1 VALLAATVL
10 VAAGVPALGAGTSS
24 PPAATGLTLVQYAET
39 NAPPLPWDAHSLSG
53 TTQELTITGSPAAA
67 ADATGGTQVAF
78 ANPTGSV
85 VWLDGSQV
93 AAFHHVDLT
102 ALLDVPKLAG
112 EPVPAE
118 IPVPDAAGTL
128 RRTDAVFTVATS
140 GHLIESTW
148 TPSSAIFTHLG
159 VRVPILERWQIA
171 DLTGVTGPPVW
182 GTPTVV
188 SNGSTIEVFAATKQ
202 DHLMEYVNDG
212 LFGNTWNGYDLTE
225 FAPGSPLVTDPVAF
239 YDPIA
244 KEVRVAAKEVTPN
257 TGDVIV
263 FTPNDAAGRIWSA
276 SDLTS
281 ATRTAPAANGPTA
294 GGLAAGIVGGQV
306 ILASEAANGDLVQ
319 YAETE
324 TVSTVT
330 TTTTTSPP
338 APPQTVVAD
347 SWKVTDLT
355 AAVAGSPAI
364 TGTPS
369 IAVSG
374 TTVTVAAAAASWGD
388 LFEWSSSAA
397 KVAWT
402 ATDVSITGT
411 GPTRTVS
418 GSPSIL
424 SSGGVL
430 SVFAAGL
437 SVPAPEGTGVYAI
450 PSNKWAQAVK
460 DGWHVLGVTGGIGTQ
475 CSPWT
480 SSSTLSKTDPP
491 DEYVGQTIQSTHV
504 RTTWLSFWTVSGPGT
519 TPSSACGAEKGPVT
533 QKTYYDHGFLAGAA
547 VATEIDTYR
556 AAGLGLKPDWVIFDP
571 EGYPDNHSGLWGPT
585 APAAKLDRSVLD
597 WYSILEGWHDGIA
610 SVDPTLK
617 AGLYANQYE
626 YETYRLSG
634 QALPTFIAGAFAQNV
649 VNGVKQLVVPTRS
662 AFGSN
667 IRGYVMYNTFN
678 PTCAQVN
685 NERLLLA
692 GAPWNG
698 AYNTVQTPAGTYCPP
713 GATP

>member
-1 VALLAATVL
+1 MAAATVL
-10 VAAGVPALGAGTSS
+10 VAAGVPALGAGTSGS
-24 PPAATGLTLVQYAET
+24 TTAAVGLTLVQYANT
-39 NAPPLPWDAHSLSG
+39 NAQPLPWDAHALSG
-53 TTQELTITGSPAAA
+53 TTKQLTITGSPAAA
-67 ADATGGTQVAF
+67 LDAAGGSQVAF
-78 ANPTGSV
+78 ANPAGDV

-102 ALLDVPKLAG
+102 QLLDVPKLAG
-112 EPVPAE
+112 EPVPSV
-118 IPVPDAAGTL
+118 IPMPDANGL
-128 RRTDAVFTVATS
+128 VHKVDAVFTVDTA

-148 TPSSAIFTHLG
+148 TPNAFVFTHLG
-159 VRVPILERWQIA
+159 VRVPILDRWQNA

-182 GTPTVV
+182 GTPSVV
-188 SNGSTIEVFAATKQ
+188 SAGTTVQVFAATKQ
-202 DHLMEYVNDG
+202 DHLMEYANDG
-212 LFGNTWNGYDLTE
+212 LFGNAWNGYDLTE
-225 FAPGSPLVTDPVAF
+225 FVPGGPQVTDPVAF
-239 YDPIA
+239 YDPIT
-244 KEVRVAAKEVTPN
+244 KQIRVAAKEVSPN
-257 TGDVIV
+257 AGDVIV

-276 SDLTS
+276 SDVTS
-281 ATRTAPAANGPTA
+281 ATKSAPSALGPAA
-294 GGLAAGIVGGQV
+294 GGLAAGVVGGQV
-306 ILASEAANGDLVQ
+306 VLAAESSNGDLVQ

-324 TVSTVT
+324 TVTTS

-338 APPQTVVAD
+338 GPPLSTVTDV
-347 SWKVTDLT
+347 WKVTDLT
-355 AAVAGSPAI
+355 AAVPGSPGI

-374 TTVTVAAAAASWGD
+374 TSETVAAAAAAWGD
-388 LFEWSSSAA
+388 LFEWSLAGPKA
-397 KVAWT
+397 AWT
-402 ATDVSITGT
+402 ATDVSITGS

-424 SSGGVL
+424 SQGGVL

-475 CSPWT
+475 CTPWT
-480 SSSTLSKTDPP
+480 SSTVLSKTVPP
-491 DEYVGQTIQSTHV
+491 DEYVGQTIQSSHV

-519 TPSSACGAEKGPVT
+519 PPSSACKAEKGPFT
-533 QKTYYDHGFLAGAA
+533 QKTYYEHGYLAGAA
-547 VATEIDTYR
+547 VAAEIDTYR
-556 AAGLGLKPDWVIFDP
+556 ASGVGLKPDWVIFDP

-585 APAAKLDRSVLD
+585 APAAKLNQSVLD
-597 WYSILEGWHDGIA
+597 WYSILQGWRDGIA
-610 SVDPTLK
+610 SVDPALK

-626 YETYRLSG
+626 YETYRLAG
-634 QALPTFIAGAFAQNV
+634 QPLPTFIAGAFAQAV
-649 VNGVKQLVVPTRS
+649 VKGVKQLVVPTRT

-678 PTCAQVN
+678 PTCSQVN

-692 GAPWNG
+692 GSPWNG

-713 GATP
+713 GSTPQA